1 MHVPCEQLLKLAKRS
16 RDHSNSK
23 TSHQA
28 DSVHMMQRVVPGAF
42 NNEQLSDNVSIHS
55 SQSGTSLHD
64 PLTKS
69 DSFANLTIDEK
80 QNTDGSHDGESAM
93 VDSEMNDS
101 QDSDTDSSAG
111 SRLRRSG
118 SLCKKGSRMESPV
131 IGVARALGETQYS
144 EEVLRKVNQYKV
156 GI

>member
-1 MHVPCEQLLKLAKRS
+1 MK
-16 RDHSNSK
+16 N
-23 TSHQA
+23 
-28 DSVHMMQRVVPGAF
+28 
-42 NNEQLSDNVSIHS
+42 
-55 SQSGTSLHD
+55 
-64 PLTKS
+64 
-69 DSFANLTIDEK
+69 
-80 QNTDGSHDGESAM
+80 NTDGSHNGESAM

-156 GI
+156 GIYTFLYLKISQKTGVRLILESIICMFNDLLKLLLILMNTCDCHINCLLRRLYALYLINVIKSQ